1 MISSFYKYR
10 YSQVTQYRTQ
20 HNSGQHKTH
29 CYSAHRLWRRALE
42 PGNWKQCYK
51 HLKFQITHKLM
62 TKSRHNLT
70 KSKILGNAASPM
82 QSELCL
88 QVFSLPF
95 TLHRRCNIFR
105 KKFFVRLCSEFI
117 VNLWENWNL
126 GCFTNCFQDS
136 GSSARLHSLCALFQC
151 VLRRPELC
159 YDFECP
165 KILKFW
171 EGSVHTSILTIC
183 VCFSNCCFGI
193 LMTRSFSFKQLFD
206 ELIRAVSVWIPAC
219 SKEASGNTLHHHICK
234 GIGIS
239 FHLQLDAWRID
250 NFKECFYSFYKKNK

>member
-1 MISSFYKYR
+1 M
-10 YSQVTQYRTQ
+10 Q
-20 HNSGQHKTH
+20 H
-29 CYSAHRLWRRALE
+29 
-42 PGNWKQCYK
+42 
-51 HLKFQITHKLM
+51 
-62 TKSRHNLT
+62 
-70 KSKILGNAASPM
+70 
-82 QSELCL
+82 
-88 QVFSLPF
+88 
-95 TLHRRCNIFR
+95 FR
-105 KKFFVRLCSEFI
+105 KNFFVRLCSEFI

-219 SKEASGNTLHHHICK
+219 SKEASGNTLHHHTRQIC
-234 GIGIS
+234 S
-239 FHLQLDAWRID
+239 FWICAVVPQHADNAPTKLSWAVLAIQLDA
-250 NFKECFYSFYKKNK
+250 KKVINVLQNTLNLGILL